1 MKIIG
6 KIVRAALLL
15 VLTAGSVAAAPIVGR
30 ATVID
35 ADTLDIRGQRI
46 RLHGIDSPESAQLCQ
61 DAADKSYRCGKE
73 AAFALADKI
82 GTRPVSCTPKDR
94 DRYGRVVAVCR
105 LGRIDLNGWLVEQGH
120 ALAYRKYGTAYSR
133 RETRARRAKRGLWAG
148 TFQPPWEWRAQRR
161 ARS

>member
-1 MKIIG
+1 MRHLAR
-6 KIVRAALLL
+6 VVLLL
-15 VLTAGSVAAAPIVGR
+15 ALTAGPATAAPIIGR
-30 ATVID
+30 ATAID
-35 ADTLDIRGQRI
+35 GDTLDIRGQRI
-46 RLHGIDSPESAQLCQ
+46 RLHGVDAPESAQTCQ
-61 DAADKSYRCGKE
+61 NDRSQPYRCGKQ

-82 GTRPVSCTPKDR
+82 GARPVSCTPKDR

-133 RETRARRAKRGLWAG
+133 REARARRAKRGLWAG